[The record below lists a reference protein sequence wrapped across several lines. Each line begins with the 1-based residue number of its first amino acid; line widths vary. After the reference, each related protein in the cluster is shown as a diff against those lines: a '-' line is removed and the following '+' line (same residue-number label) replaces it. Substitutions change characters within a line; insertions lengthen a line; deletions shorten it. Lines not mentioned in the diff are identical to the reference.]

1 MTSTVVKCTTV
12 GLMKACIAARL
23 FSVKTLAPIEAA
35 TNMSPTSVAAAVPIK
50 RSKSCQ
56 SSTSSESEEF
66 MLTHTGASS
75 CGITYYCGPTIAI
88 IHLTCSLTAG
98 ASYWSSRRQRDLFQ
112 RNRRWTRCALG
123 QCAVAQPSRKRAQVL
138 AAPRRGTAGVAF
150 QAGAVAQQREV

>member
-35 TNMSPTSVAAAVPIK
+35 TNMSPTNVAAAVPIK
-50 RSKSCQ
+50 GSKSCQ
-56 SSTSSESEEF
+56 SSTSSASEEF
-66 MLTHTGASS
+66 MLTHTGASN

-88 IHLTCSLTAG
+88 IHLTCGLTAG

-112 RNRRWTRCALG
+112 RNRRWTRSVRGCAAE
-123 QCAVAQPSRKRAQVL
+123 QKESKC
-138 AAPRRGTAGVAF
+138 
-150 QAGAVAQQREV
+150 